1 MTVGATG
8 GGKDLGP
15 FVGLRPFRREDAP
28 RFFARTTEAA
38 EVEGLWRANRVTVLC
53 GASGVG
59 KTSLLE
65 AGLLPRSSFAT
76 GDVLPIGRLSRVS
89 AFPIAALPEHN
100 PYTLA
105 LLAAWSPGEPATR
118 LSGLTVREFLR
129 AHAYRTDSYGQP
141 LLTFAAID
149 QAEKLFLDQGRRD
162 PYRQAFIEELVEA
175 LDDQPGLR
183 LLLSIRGGHFED
195 LARYNGD
202 LGNPA
207 IYTLRPLT
215 VNGAVTAVQQPAAQ
229 FGTSFAPGI
238 AEELVGNLQCRRS
251 SGTSPAS
258 AGAIAADDDIEPALL
273 QAVCAR
279 FWAALPQPIETI
291 GPDQLHRYGDTPR
304 LLADFCTRAI
314 GAVADEH
321 GLSAG
326 ELRSWIQ
333 ETFTTPL
340 RTRGMAYEGLT
351 ETAGRPNAIA
361 RALEDWHLLKA
372 VRRSNLRWYELQHE
386 CLVGPVLGPG
396 GAPYADPGSFPAV
409 SAADHLQAAEAAMA
423 DGDLALAERQA
434 AAAVDA
440 TKETDLRLLAEAESL
455 LGNVEHARGQPAKA
469 EARYRHAAALFET
482 LQDTSAVAR
491 LLAAI
496 GQTLLAQ
503 GQTGEAVEK
512 LYAAIRRLPNDLTV
526 QTELGRAL
534 WQQGQHAAAVA
545 VLTGVL
551 TVDGHALNAL
561 RARGEILADLGE
573 AEKALRDLDRVRR
586 PRWPTVQA
594 ARALALATLRR
605 RGAADEEIGEALS
618 EAPDNGQV
626 LLYAARVGELGGD
639 RVMAANL
646 ARRAEVAE
654 HPALPPH
661 QLEQARRLQR
671 LGEGVL
677 GPGGNSAA

>member
-1 MTVGATG
+1 MTVGATD

-15 FVGLRPFRREDAP
+15 FVGLRPFRREDFP
-28 RFFARTTEAA
+28 RFFARTTESG
-38 EVEGLWRANRVTVLC
+38 EVGALWQASPVTVLYGPS
-53 GASGVG
+53 GAG
-59 KTSLLE
+59 KTSLLQ
-65 AGLLPRSSFAT
+65 AGLLTPLDFANA
-76 GDVLPIGRLSRVS
+76 DVLPVGRLSRVS

-105 LLAAWSPGEPATR
+105 LLTAWAPGEPATR

-129 AHAYRTDSYGQP
+129 QRSYRTDSYGGP
-141 LLTFAAID
+141 LPTFAAID
-149 QAEKLFLDQGRRD
+149 QVEKLFLDPARRD
-162 PYRQAFIEELVEA
+162 PYRQAFIDELVDA

-183 LLLSIRGGHFED
+183 LLLSIRSGYFED
-195 LARYNGD
+195 LVRYQED

-207 IYTLRPLT
+207 TYALCPLT
-215 VNGAVTAVQQPAAQ
+215 QSAAVTAVREPVAQ
-229 FGTSFAPGI
+229 FGAVFASGV
-238 AEELVGNLQCRRS
+238 AEELVGNLRI
-251 SGTSPAS
+251 SPSIGSAAKSAAAS
-258 AGAIAADDDIEPALL
+258 TADDDIEPALL
-273 QAVCAR
+273 QAVCAG
-279 FWAALPQPIETI
+279 FWAALPPSVKVI
-291 GPDQLHRYGDTPR
+291 GPDHLHRYGDTSR
-304 LLADFCTRAI
+304 LLANFCTRAI

-321 GLSAG
+321 GLSAD
-326 ELRSWIQ
+326 ELRSWVQ
-333 ETFTTPL
+333 QTFITPL
-340 RTRGMAYEGLT
+340 RTRAMAYEGLT
-351 ETAGRPNAIA
+351 QTAGRPNAIL

-386 CLVGPVLGPG
+386 CLVGPLMGLGEVR
-396 GAPYADPGSFPAV
+396 YADTGACPPA
-409 SAADHLQAAEAAMA
+409 SAADHLRTAAAAMA

-440 TKETDLRLLAEAESL
+440 TKGTDLRLRAEAESL

-469 EARYRHAAALFET
+469 EARYRHAAALFEA

-503 GQTGEAVEK
+503 GRAAEAVEK

-594 ARALALATLRR
+594 ARALALATLRKP
-605 RGAADEEIGEALS
+605 GAADEEIGEALS

-639 RVMAANL
+639 RVMAADL
-646 ARRAEVAE
+646 ARRAEVAGN
-654 HPALPPH
+654 PALSPH

-677 GPGGNSAA
+677 GEGGNSAA

>member
-1 MTVGATG
+1 MTVGASG

-15 FVGLRPFRREDAP
+15 FVGLRPFRREDAS
-28 RFFARTTEAA
+28 RFFARTAESA
-38 EVEGLWRANRVTVLC
+38 EVEALWRANRVTVLC
-53 GASGVG
+53 GPPGVG

-65 AGLLPRSSFAT
+65 AGLLPRPGFAT
-76 GDVLPIGRLSRVS
+76 TDVLPVGRLSRVS

-105 LLAAWSPGEPATR
+105 LLTAWSPGEPATR

-129 AHAYRTDSYGQP
+129 QRGYRTDSYGGP
-141 LLTFAAID
+141 KPIFAAID
-149 QAEKLFLDQGRRD
+149 QAEKLFLDLGRRD
-162 PYRQAFIEELVEA
+162 AYRQAFVDELADA

-183 LLLSIRGGHFED
+183 LLLSIRSGYSED
-195 LARYNGD
+195 LARYHGD
-202 LGNPA
+202 LGNPV
-207 IYTLRPLT
+207 IYTLGPLT
-215 VNGAVTAVQQPAAQ
+215 PGAAVAAVQQPVRQ
-229 FGTSFAPGI
+229 FGTSFAPGV
-238 AEELVGNLQCRRS
+238 AEELVSNLQASRS
-251 SGTSPAS
+251 I
-258 AGAIAADDDIEPALL
+258 AIAANSGAPLIAEDDIEPTLL
-273 QAVCAR
+273 QAVCAG
-279 FWAALPQPIETI
+279 FWAALSRPIETI
-291 GPDQLHRYGDTPR
+291 TPDQLHRYGDTSR
-304 LLADFCTRAI
+304 LLGDFCSRAV

-321 GLSAG
+321 GLSAP
-326 ELRSWIQ
+326 ELRSWVQ
-333 ETFTTPL
+333 QTFTTPL

-351 ETAGRPNAIA
+351 ETAGQPNAIP

-386 CLVGPVLGPG
+386 CLVGPVLGPDKV
-396 GAPYADPGSFPAV
+396 PYTDSDAFPPA
-409 SAADHLQAAEAAMA
+409 SAADHLRTAEAAMA

-434 AAAVDA
+434 VAAVDA
-440 TKETDLRLLAEAESL
+440 TKETDLRLRAEAESL

-469 EARYRHAAALFET
+469 EARYRHAAALFEA

-503 GQTGEAVEK
+503 GRAAEAVEK

-526 QTELGRAL
+526 QTELGQAL

-551 TVDGHALNAL
+551 TVNGHALNAL

-605 RGAADEEIGEALS
+605 PGAADEEIGEALS

-654 HPALPPH
+654 NPALTPH
-661 QLEQARRLQR
+661 QLEQARRLQK

-677 GPGGNSAA
+677 GHGGNSAA